1 MTEQDLINLLEASF
15 PDAEISVSLDGSHVD
30 ITVVAAEF
38 EGLRPVA
45 RQQRVYAPLA
55 TLIAD
60 AIRRA
65 NMYDQ
70 GCCHSSVLGTVRAH
84 RYDQALLSFLGFCPP
99 PISLPPP
106 SLPSPANSKS
116 PSPKLAR

>member
-1 MTEQDLINLLEASF
+1 MTEQDLINLLQASF

-38 EGLRPVA
+38 DGLRPVA

-60 AIRRA
+60 
-65 NMYDQ
+65 
-70 GCCHSSVLGTVRAH
+70 GTLHAVNITA
-84 RYDQALLSFLGFCPP
+84 QTP
-99 PISLPPP
+99 
-106 SLPSPANSKS
+106 
-116 PSPKLAR
+116 

>member
-38 EGLRPVA
+38 EGVRPVA

-60 AIRRA
+60 
-65 NMYDQ
+65 
-70 GCCHSSVLGTVRAH
+70 GTLHAVNITA
-84 RYDQALLSFLGFCPP
+84 QTP
-99 PISLPPP
+99 
-106 SLPSPANSKS
+106 
-116 PSPKLAR
+116 

>member
-45 RQQRVYAPLA
+45 RQQRVYAPLT

-60 AIRRA
+60 
-65 NMYDQ
+65 
-70 GCCHSSVLGTVRAH
+70 GTLHAVNITA
-84 RYDQALLSFLGFCPP
+84 QTP
-99 PISLPPP
+99 
-106 SLPSPANSKS
+106 
-116 PSPKLAR
+116 

>member
-1 MTEQDLINLLEASF
+1 MTEQDLINLLQASC

-60 AIRRA
+60 
-65 NMYDQ
+65 
-70 GCCHSSVLGTVRAH
+70 GTLHAVNITA
-84 RYDQALLSFLGFCPP
+84 QTP
-99 PISLPPP
+99 
-106 SLPSPANSKS
+106 
-116 PSPKLAR
+116 